1 MKLSLI
7 FAIALGGSI
16 GAVVRYFASF
26 YINKLLGVSF
36 DYGTLGVNIIGSFI
50 IGFLVLYFEQT
61 ISPNL
66 KAMLITGILGALTT
80 FSTFS
85 LETVLMLQQ
94 SLYTKAFFNVVLN
107 IIFTISATILGMIL
121 FKKIYGVL

>member
-7 FAIALGGSI
+7 FAIAIGGSI
-16 GAVVRYFASF
+16 GAVMRYLASF

-36 DYGTLGVNIIGSFI
+36 AYGTLGVNVIGSFI

-66 KAMLITGILGALTT
+66 KAMLITGVLGALTT

-94 SLYTKAFFNVVLN
+94 DLYTKAFFNVMLN
-107 IIFTISATILGMIL
+107 IIFAISATILGMIL
-121 FKKIYGVL
+121 FKKIYGV